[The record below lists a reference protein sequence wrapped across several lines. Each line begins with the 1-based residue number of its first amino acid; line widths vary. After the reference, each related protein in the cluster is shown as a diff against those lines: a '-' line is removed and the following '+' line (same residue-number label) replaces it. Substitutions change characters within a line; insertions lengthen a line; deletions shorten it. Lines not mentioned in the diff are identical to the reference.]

1 MLFHLFALLPIADR
15 RDNIR
20 EIKHQEHSEVGGL
33 DSKVWSSRVWISVN
47 ADVLDSAR
55 IVPFHAKSA
64 LPIRRSGAL
73 MNRVCND
80 EHAQRARA
88 V

>member
-1 MLFHLFALLPIADR
+1 MLFRLFALLPIADR
-15 RDNIR
+15 RDNIS
-20 EIKHQEHSEVGGL
+20 EIKHQEHSEVEGL
-33 DSKVWSSRVWISVN
+33 DSKVWSSRVWIS

-64 LPIRRSGAL
+64 LPIGRSGGAL